1 MVPKNSSVEVWEG
14 WEGGVNKRH
23 EEILVMMDMF
33 TILIVA
39 MVSQVCACKTWQ
51 LYTSTMHSL
60 LYVNY
65 TSINLIGKRKKRER
79 NCL

>member
-39 MVSQVCACKTWQ
+39 MVSQVCAYSKAHQ
-51 LYTSTMHSL
+51 VAHFK
-60 LYVNY
+60 YVRF
-65 TSINLIGKRKKRER
+65 IV
-79 NCL
+79 CQ